1 MKAASDLLHALL
13 LILDDEEV
21 SSQLRTIAKKLGF
34 EVNIWNDYQSVESTI
49 EHREPDVLFLDMHF
63 GRRDGIEILALLARK
78 RCKSRIY
85 IIGAM
90 DENILD
96 SACRVGQLFGL
107 DVGRFWKMPIEIAD
121 IEERL
126 VLEMDKRSRFSSDSF
141 REAIGEGK
149 FAIQYHPIIVV
160 SATRDTPIIG
170 VKVRPHWVD
179 KRGSK
184 VWLSQILPVM
194 HENKLMPEF
203 NHLLMDKALESYC
216 DWLETDLDLGITV
229 CMNESSLKDPNWS
242 DLMIDVVDKWSVPH
256 NRITLPSSNMQ

>member
-149 FAIQYHPIIVV
+149 FAIQYHLIIVV

-170 VKVRPHWVD
+170 VEVRPHWVD

-229 CMNESSLKDPNWS
+229 CMNESSLKDPNWP